1 MRSRILMATIAD
13 AILHRVREKRLPHA
27 TMCFEELAQEKKL
40 EVCADISRQLDD
52 MSPDE
57 LRRNSEELLYLAM
70 LMMSHSWTELTDKK
84 TEIGM
89 RSEAWI
95 HGPEFEDYDIR
106 TEADDEEEER
116 LRPPSPLSSVF
127 ECSESMFNEEE
138 VDSQPPRS
146 PVLRARNAMN

>member
-1 MRSRILMATIAD
+1 MATIAD
-13 AILHRVREKRLPHA
+13 AILHGVRTNRLPHA
-27 TMCFEELAQEKKL
+27 TMCFEELEQEKKL
-40 EVCADISRQLDD
+40 EVCAEISRQIDD

-57 LRRNSEELLYLAM
+57 LKTNSEELLYLTM

-95 HGPEFEDYDIR
+95 HGPEFEDYDIK

-116 LRPPSPLSSVF
+116 LRPPRPPSSVF
-127 ECSESMFNEEE
+127 ECSESLFNEEMLEEE